1 MKVKRLVI
9 LLLFALSAPLFCQE
23 VVTKQTAPRWVFLR
37 LDWNGL
43 GMAPLVNDSAHW
55 QAWHHYPTDTVFNS
69 GRLRVLTSANWI
81 GLSNGLVAFKDTFA
95 VSGPHVITVRDSV
108 ILGIVGTGDATT
120 PFAAFTVNS
129 NLPCDVTGWSA
140 RWRNGKNRGKVF
152 YICTHDTSAGASV
165 DSLVVC
171 EGTNT
176 WGAAIWANA
185 DSIQANDTLE
195 LSRGEWAFVV
205 SVLDSSG
212 GGGLDSATVQR
223 IVNRAGDSLSTGAW
237 TVERVDSV
245 GVCESVLTG
254 GGAPDS
260 SGYYVDMLHD
270 SLETGAWTIE
280 RVDSVGTTESLLV
293 GGGGAPAAEIADTL
307 DGRHPGAWGPGGGGA
322 WSLQVLTLA
331 AADSDSVGGVT
342 WSAWNSALTVNYAT
356 GETDTLGISETDLNT
371 GTYIFYFAEAGYF
384 PLVDT
389 IAVAKI
395 DTLAVYL
402 TALPTPPVPGS
413 AQYCAVYGTIAA
425 SEQGGDVESLA
436 VVFTPGRDVVRFIPS
451 GDSTYR
457 ILSSRGYTAY
467 TDSSGL
473 YSISVMRGA
482 TLKVTT
488 LDPPATCVFTV
499 PDTTLYDVTSNPAW
513 RRTE

>member
-1 MKVKRLVI
+1 MKRLFII
-9 LLLFALSAPLFCQE
+9 LITMLFCGVAWSQISI
-23 VVTKQTAPRWVFLR
+23 TKQAAPRWVFLKME
-37 LDWNGL
+37 WNGL
-43 GMAPLVNDSAHW
+43 GMAPLVGDSAHW

-69 GRLRVLTSANWI
+69 GRLRTLTSANWV

-95 VSGPHVITVRDSV
+95 LAGPHVVTIRDSV
-108 ILGIVGTGDATT
+108 ILGIGVTGDATT
-120 PFAAFTVNS
+120 PFTAFTVS
-129 NLPCDVTGWSA
+129 TLPCDVTGWSA

-152 YICTHDTSAGASV
+152 YICAHDTSAGASA
-165 DSLVVC
+165 DSLVIC
-171 EGTNT
+171 ENAGS

-205 SVLDSSG
+205 NALDSSAGGGADTAAIRAMMLTATIQRADTTGVAETLLAG
-212 GGGLDSATVQR
+212 GGG
-223 IVNRAGDSLSTGAW
+223 
-237 TVERVDSV
+237 
-245 GVCESVLTG
+245 GV
-254 GGAPDS
+254 
-260 SGYYVDMLHD
+260 
-270 SLETGAWTIE
+270 
-280 RVDSVGTTESLLV
+280 
-293 GGGGAPAAEIADTL
+293 PAAEIADTL
-307 DGRHPGAWGPGGGGA
+307 DGRHPGVWGPEGGGT
-322 WSLQVLTLA
+322 WFLQVLTLA
-331 AADSDSVGGVT
+331 AADSDSVAGVA

-356 GETDTLGISETDLNT
+356 GETDTQGVSETDLNT

-384 PLVDT
+384 PLIDT

-467 TDSSGL
+467 TDSTGL

-488 LDPPATCVFTV
+488 TDPPATCVFTV